1 MLLFACKAM
10 NPSMM
15 LRTPKDY
22 QYDAFPQQ
30 PDSSYRIAPNDKLS
44 MQILG
49 DGGELFLN
57 VGRGGGG
64 QAMTYNNLEV
74 LVEYN
79 GMAKIPMLGRVPL
92 EGLTKREA
100 EIYIEDLFEQTQINR
115 PYVTIQVTNRQVIVF
130 PGTGSNAQVVP
141 FARENMNLFEALAQV
156 GGINTL
162 GRADKIKLIRGDFKN
177 PQVYLID
184 LSTIDGM
191 KHADLSLQANDIIYV
206 EPRKR
211 ALELFLQNIQPY
223 LATLTALMSVATTII
238 VVQTLAN

>member
-1 MLLFACKAM
+1 MLFACKAM
-10 NPSMM
+10 NPSIM
-15 LRTPKDY
+15 LRTPKDF

-30 PDSSYRIAPNDKLS
+30 PDSSYRIAPNDRVS

-49 DGGELFLN
+49 DGGELYLN
-57 VGRGGGG
+57 LQRGG
-64 QAMTYNNLEV
+64 QTMNFNQLDI
-74 LVEYN
+74 LVEYD
-79 GMAKIPMLGRVPL
+79 GLAKLPILGRVPL

-100 EIYIEDLFEQTQINR
+100 EVYIEDLFEQTEINR
-115 PYVTIQVTNRQVIVF
+115 PYVTINVTNRQVIVF

-162 GRADKIKLIRGDFKN
+162 GRADKIKVIRGDFKN

-184 LSTIDGM
+184 LSTIEGM
-191 KHADLSLQANDIIYV
+191 KHADLSLQANDVIYV

-211 ALELFLQNIQPY
+211 PVELFLQTIQPY
-223 LATLTALMSVATTII
+223 LATLTVVMSVATII
-238 VVQTLAN
+238 ILVQTLNN

>member
-1 MLLFACKAM
+1 M
-10 NPSMM
+10 NPSIM
-15 LRTPKDY
+15 LRTPKDF

-30 PDSSYRIAPNDKLS
+30 PDSSYRIAPNDRFS

-49 DGGELFLN
+49 DGGELYLN
-57 VGRGGGG
+57 LRRGG
-64 QAMTYNNLEV
+64 QTMNFNQLDV
-74 LVEYN
+74 LVEYD
-79 GMAKIPMLGRVPL
+79 GMAKLPVLGRVPL
-92 EGLTKREA
+92 EGLTTREA
-100 EIYIEDLFEQTQINR
+100 EIYIEDLFEQTEINR
-115 PYVTIQVTNRQVIVF
+115 PYVTIHVTNRQVIIF

-162 GRADKIKLIRGDFKN
+162 GRADKIKLIRGEFKN

-191 KHADLSLQANDIIYV
+191 KHADLSLQANDVIYV
-206 EPRKR
+206 EPRR
-211 ALELFLQNIQPY
+211 RPVELFLQSIQPY

-238 VVQTLAN
+238 VVQTLSN

>member
-10 NPSMM
+10 NPSIM
-15 LRTPKDY
+15 LRTPKDF

-30 PDSSYRIAPNDKLS
+30 PDSSYRIAPNDRLS

-49 DGGELFLN
+49 DGGELYLN
-57 VGRGGGG
+57 LRRGG
-64 QAMTYNNLEV
+64 QTMNFNQLEV
-74 LVEYN
+74 LVEYD
-79 GMAKIPMLGRVPL
+79 GMAKLPVLGRIPL

-100 EIYIEDLFEQTQINR
+100 EIYVEDLFEQTEINR
-115 PYVTIQVTNRQVIVF
+115 PYVTINVTNRQVIVF

-191 KHADLSLQANDIIYV
+191 KHADLSLQANDVIYV
-206 EPRKR
+206 EPRR
-211 ALELFLQNIQPY
+211 RPVELFLQSIQPY

-238 VVQTLAN
+238 VVQTLSN

>member
-1 MLLFACKAM
+1 M
-10 NPSMM
+10 NPSIM
-15 LRTPKDY
+15 LRTPKDF

-30 PDSSYRIAPNDKLS
+30 PDSSYRIAPNDRVS

-49 DGGELFLN
+49 DGGELYLN
-57 VGRGGGG
+57 LQRGG
-64 QAMTYNNLEV
+64 QTMNFNQLDI
-74 LVEYN
+74 LVEYD
-79 GMAKIPMLGRVPL
+79 GLAKLPILGRVPL

-100 EIYIEDLFEQTQINR
+100 EVYIEDLFEQTEINR
-115 PYVTIQVTNRQVIVF
+115 PYVTINVTNRQVIVF

-162 GRADKIKLIRGDFKN
+162 GRADKIKVIRGDFKN

-184 LSTIDGM
+184 LSTIEGM
-191 KHADLSLQANDIIYV
+191 KHADLSLQANDVLYV

-211 ALELFLQNIQPY
+211 PVELFLQTIQPY
-223 LATLTALMSVATTII
+223 LATLTVVMSVATII
-238 VVQTLAN
+238 ILVQTLNN